1 MDFTIAKGLID
12 IQSGVR
18 WVWSPML
25 QPSFVLMFQSSTLKQ
40 TKKKGKKPSK
50 ILEKSA

>member
-12 IQSGVR
+12 IRSGVR

-40 TKKKGKKPSK
+40 TKKK
-50 ILEKSA
+50 EKNQAKY